1 MYGDLVIEQFLFI
14 VFLSY
19 NAFGYLGF
27 VNEETNLIAVILS
40 QIEGLTIIKA
50 D

>member
-14 VFLSY
+14 VFLSN

-27 VNEETNLIAVILS
+27 VNEDRNVIAIILS
-40 QIEGLTIIKA
+40 QMEDIRL
-50 D
+50 